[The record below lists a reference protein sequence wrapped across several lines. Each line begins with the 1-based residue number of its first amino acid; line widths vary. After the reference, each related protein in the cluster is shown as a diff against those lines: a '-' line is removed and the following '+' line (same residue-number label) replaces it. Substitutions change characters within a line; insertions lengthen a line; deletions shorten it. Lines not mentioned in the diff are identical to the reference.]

1 MKICT
6 TLARFTEI
14 SFYTGEDN
22 NLRRWMFNCV
32 ALNMM
37 QEINKHLGLLPSLS
51 LVSLVHEIITR
62 IRDEIQSVCT

>member
-1 MKICT
+1 
-6 TLARFTEI
+6 
-14 SFYTGEDN
+14 
-22 NLRRWMFNCV
+22 MFNCA